1 MIEDGVIEW
10 LVSILANDDELSDY
24 MLEYSVA
31 LLMNLCLRT
40 AGECVISTM
49 RNLFSNKLEVILVRI
64 CFHLY
69 TTSHC
74 LSLSHFLVNRKAPMF
89 RICV

>member
-10 LVSILANDDELSDY
+10 LVSILADDDELSDY

-40 AGECVISTM
+40 AGEKIDQLNCELS
-49 RNLFSNKLEVILVRI
+49 LFSMK
-64 CFHLY
+64 Y
-69 TTSHC
+69 Y
-74 LSLSHFLVNRKAPMF
+74 
-89 RICV
+89 